1 MDVTVAICTWNRCA
15 LLDQTLAHLHM
26 LQVPNGVTWEVLVVD
41 NNCTDATAAVLA
53 KHADKLPLKHLVE
66 TQQGHSHARNKAV
79 SEASGELLLWT
90 DDDVLVHPNWLIEL
104 TSAARNYPDAKF
116 FGGPVRP
123 WFERTPPTWITD
135 NLPRL
140 AHCWALLDHGPEIR
154 WLKPGEYAYGA
165 NIGFRTDVMRKH
177 PFDPFYGRVGKRLT
191 SGDETRMIDRI
202 RAEGGEGV
210 WVGTA
215 VVDHFLPADRM
226 NPKYVHEVNRWTGYQ
241 CVEPFLDD
249 RTPRLFR
256 APRWMW
262 KRYFASAVKS
272 RLLSVTKSRSWVEAV
287 LDEAKF
293 RGLIQ
298 RFREEVRTG

>member
-1 MDVTVAICTWNRCA
+1 MSA
-15 LLDQTLAHLHM
+15 
-26 LQVPNGVTWEVLVVD
+26 G
-41 NNCTDATAAVLA
+41 
-53 KHADKLPLKHLVE
+53 
-66 TQQGHSHARNKAV
+66 AR
-79 SEASGELLLWT
+79 LR
-90 DDDVLVHPNWLIEL
+90 D
-104 TSAARNYPDAKF
+104 
-116 FGGPVRP
+116 
-123 WFERTPPTWITD
+123 
-135 NLPRL
+135 
-140 AHCWALLDHGPEIR
+140 
-154 WLKPGEYAYGA
+154 
-165 NIGFRTDVMRKH
+165 
-177 PFDPFYGRVGKRLT
+177 
-191 SGDETRMIDRI
+191 
-202 RAEGGEGV
+202 EGGEGV

-262 KRYFASAVKS
+262 KRYLASAIKS

-298 RFREEVRTG
+298 RFREEVRTR